1 MARVSARY
9 FSSKGIIATSIAASS
24 APDLPAHLLHLPLQ
38 PPHLL
43 PHPRHHLSQK
53 AEHEQREARDDEQDD
68 QVQERAIAA
77 QEDEALDERVDTHAD
92 AEQDGDRPR
101 HPEEQHRLAPE
112 AQLEPDGEEIEHP
125 HRNPPDPELRL
136 ARVAGEQRYGPL
148 SDPEA
153 FGGRERPPVAGPVG
167 AARQG

>member
-24 APDLPAHLLHLPLQ
+24 APDLPAHLLHLPLE

-53 AEHEQREARDDEQDD
+53 AEHEQREAGDDEQDD

-77 QEDEALDERVDTHAD
+77 QEDEALDQRVDTHAH
-92 AEQDGDRPR
+92 AEQDGHGPR
-101 HPEEQHRLAPE
+101 HPEEQHRLAPKT
-112 AQLEPDGEEIEHP
+112 QLEPDGQEIEHADG
-125 HRNPPDPELRL
+125 NPPDPELRL
-136 ARVAGEQRYGPL
+136 ARVPREQWPGPPG
-148 SDPEA
+148 DPEPP
-153 FGGRERPPVAGPVG
+153 GGPAPDPIAVPGG
-167 AARQG
+167 